1 MSSEHAGDSYD
12 NIEPRLLELAE
23 LPVGSDERER
33 VREEIIARCLPL
45 GDHIARRYA
54 GRGVDAEDLAQIAA
68 VGVILAVDR
77 FDPSQGTPFLSF
89 ALPTI
94 MGEVRRY
101 FRDSTWAVR
110 VPRRT
115 KELQQ
120 RITPAIAE
128 LSQRLGR
135 QPTAREMAAEL
146 KVDLAEV
153 TQALIA
159 GNCYHAESLDTPTVS
174 HDDGSAAPSPL
185 DRYATVEPGYALVE
199 DALAAAPGLAS
210 LPEREREILV
220 MRFGEER
227 TQAEIARAIGVSQM
241 QVSRLLTRTL
251 AELRSRATGGEP
263 RKVRV
268 A

>member
-12 NIEPRLLELAE
+12 NIEPKLRELAE
-23 LPVGSDERER
+23 LPAGSDERER

-77 FDPSQGTPFLSF
+77 FDPSHGTSFLSF

-120 RITPAIAE
+120 RITPVIAE

-174 HDDGSAAPSPL
+174 QDDGGTAPSPL
-185 DRYATVEPGYALVE
+185 DRYATVERGYALVE
-199 DALAAAPGLAS
+199 DALAAAPALAA

-241 QVSRLLTRTL
+241 HVSRLLTRTL
-251 AELRSRATGGEP
+251 SELRTRAEGEQR
-263 RKVRV
+263 RKAQV